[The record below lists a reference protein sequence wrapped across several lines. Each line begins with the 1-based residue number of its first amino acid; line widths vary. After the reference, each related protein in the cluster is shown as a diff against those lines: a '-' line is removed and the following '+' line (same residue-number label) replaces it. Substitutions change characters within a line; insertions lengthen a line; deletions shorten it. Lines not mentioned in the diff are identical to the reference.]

1 MCEVQYTNTKKNSIK
16 HSKYIYQHTEQID
29 HIFFFDVT
37 IKQDDNN
44 ITNIRKIKNSNNGI
58 LISQSDKFNYNKIF
72 HINIEAINSSNLNK
86 TISVDIILN
95 NNTNHTIYK
104 SDDIY
109 LAFHKNKKNI
119 LECSYIIRND

>member
-1 MCEVQYTNTKKNSIK
+1 MCEVNYTNTEKSSIK
-16 HSKYIYQHTEQID
+16 YSKYIYQNTEQINQ
-29 HIFFFDVT
+29 IFFFDVT

-58 LISQSDKFNYNKIF
+58 LISQADKINYNKIF

-86 TISVDIILN
+86 TISVNIILN

-109 LAFHKNKKNI
+109 LEFHKNNKNI
-119 LECSYIIRND
+119 LECSYIIHND